1 MNNNEF
7 GRREVSSD
15 NVNYDEKTKYTKRT
29 KRSFLKKIIILGT
42 ILTITLTIS
51 TLLLKPIIPTQ
62 YLVYFQTVQVVII
75 GYAVIEIIGNT
86 AFNLIVAAQQSRQ
99 TAKSIK
105 ILIRILGY
113 LVIAAIAASYLSQ
126 NAALA
131 ASIAAA
137 SGIVVGFAAQN
148 LIGNMIAGMYLA
160 LTRPFKIGDRIT
172 VFGNT
177 GKVSDIELL
186 YCIILMENGDTVHA
200 PSSTLITTSIILRGA
215 KESDAYTYSYIY

>member
-1 MNNNEF
+1 
-7 GRREVSSD
+7 
-15 NVNYDEKTKYTKRT
+15 
-29 KRSFLKKIIILGT
+29 
-42 ILTITLTIS
+42 
-51 TLLLKPIIPTQ
+51 LLKPLIPTQ

-75 GYAVIEIIGNT
+75 GYALIEIIGNT
-86 AFNLIVAAQQSRQ
+86 AFNLVVATQQSRQ

-113 LVIAAIAASYLSQ
+113 LVIVAIAASYLSQ

-160 LTRPFKIGDRIT
+160 ITRPFKIGDTIT

-177 GKVSDIELL
+177 GKVSDIGLL
-186 YCIILMENGDTVHA
+186 YCVLLMEDGDTVRA
-200 PSSTLITTSIILRGA
+200 PSSLLLTTSIILREEKKSKVYA
-215 KESDAYTYSYIY
+215 DWYIC

>member
-15 NVNYDEKTKYTKRT
+15 KVDYNQNTKYA

-51 TLLLKPIIPTQ
+51 TLLLKPLIPTQ
-62 YLVYFQTVQVVII
+62 YLIYFQTVQVVII

-86 AFNLIVAAQQSRQ
+86 AFNLVVATQQSRQ

-105 ILIRILGY
+105 ILIRIVGY

-126 NAALA
+126 NAVLA
-131 ASIAAA
+131 ASIATA

-160 LTRPFKIGDRIT
+160 ITRPFKIGDRIT

-177 GKVSDIELL
+177 GKVFDIELL

-200 PSSTLITTSIILRGA
+200 PSSTLLTTSIILNEGE
-215 KESDAYTYSYIY
+215 ESDAYSYSYIY

>member
-1 MNNNEF
+1 MNNNKS
-7 GRREVSSD
+7 GSREVSSD
-15 NVNYDEKTKYTKRT
+15 NVDYDQNTKHA

-51 TLLLKPIIPTQ
+51 TLLLKPLIPTQ
-62 YLVYFQTVQVVII
+62 YLIYSQTVQVVII

-86 AFNLIVAAQQSRQ
+86 AFNLVVATQQSRQ

-105 ILIRILGY
+105 ILIRIVGY

-126 NAALA
+126 NAVLA
-131 ASIAAA
+131 ASIATT

-160 LTRPFKIGDRIT
+160 ITRPFKIGDRIT

-177 GKVSDIELL
+177 GKVFDIELL
-186 YCIILMENGDTVHA
+186 YCIILMENGDSVHA
-200 PSSTLITTSIILRGA
+200 PSSSLLTTSIILREG
-215 KESDAYTYSYIY
+215 KESDAYSYSYIY

>member
-15 NVNYDEKTKYTKRT
+15 KVDYNQNTKYA

-51 TLLLKPIIPTQ
+51 TLLLKSLIPTQ
-62 YLVYFQTVQVVII
+62 YLIYFQTVQVVII

-86 AFNLIVAAQQSRQ
+86 AFNLVVATQQSRQ

-105 ILIRILGY
+105 ILIRIVGY

-126 NAALA
+126 NAVLA
-131 ASIAAA
+131 ASIATT
-137 SGIVVGFAAQN
+137 SGIVVGFAAAKSDRKYDC
-148 LIGNMIAGMYLA
+148 GN
-160 LTRPFKIGDRIT
+160 
-172 VFGNT
+172 V
-177 GKVSDIELL
+177 
-186 YCIILMENGDTVHA
+186 
-200 PSSTLITTSIILRGA
+200 PSNN
-215 KESDAYTYSYIY
+215 

>member
-51 TLLLKPIIPTQ
+51 TLLLKPLIPTQ

-86 AFNLIVAAQQSRQ
+86 AFNLVVAAQRSGRQ
-99 TAKSIK
+99 PN
-105 ILIRILGY
+105 
-113 LVIAAIAASYLSQ
+113 Q
-126 NAALA
+126 
-131 ASIAAA
+131 
-137 SGIVVGFAAQN
+137 
-148 LIGNMIAGMYLA
+148 
-160 LTRPFKIGDRIT
+160 
-172 VFGNT
+172 
-177 GKVSDIELL
+177 
-186 YCIILMENGDTVHA
+186 
-200 PSSTLITTSIILRGA
+200 
-215 KESDAYTYSYIY
+215 

>member
-51 TLLLKPIIPTQ
+51 TLLLKPLIPTQ

-86 AFNLIVAAQQSRQ
+86 AFNLVVAAQQLRY

-113 LVIAAIAASYLSQ
+113 LVIAAIPASYLSQ
-126 NAALA
+126 N
-131 ASIAAA
+131 
-137 SGIVVGFAAQN
+137 Q
-148 LIGNMIAGMYLA
+148 
-160 LTRPFKIGDRIT
+160 P
-172 VFGNT
+172 
-177 GKVSDIELL
+177 
-186 YCIILMENGDTVHA
+186 
-200 PSSTLITTSIILRGA
+200 
-215 KESDAYTYSYIY
+215 

>member
-1 MNNNEF
+1 MDNYE
-7 GRREVSSD
+7 GSREVSSD
-15 NVNYDEKTKYTKRT
+15 NVNYDEKKTKYAKQ
-29 KRSFLKKIIILGT
+29 SFLKKIIILGT
-42 ILTITLTIS
+42 ILAITLTIS
-51 TLLLKPIIPTQ
+51 TLLLKPLIPTQ

-86 AFNLIVAAQQSRQ
+86 AFNLVVAAQQSRQ

-113 LVIAAIAASYLSQ
+113 LVIAAIATSYLSQ

-131 ASIAAA
+131 ASIATA

-160 LTRPFKIGDRIT
+160 ITRPFKIGDRVT

-177 GKVSDIELL
+177 GKVFDIGLL
-186 YCIILMENGDTVHA
+186 YCIIRMKNGDTVRA
-200 PSSTLITTSIILRGA
+200 PSSTLITTSIILREGE
-215 KESDAYTYSYIY
+215 ESDAYSYSYIY